1 MQGILVQRKH
11 NLNECCV
18 CVCVYK
24 KETYDNYLVN
34 GYLEALIKRTFFFFF
49 ENQLREQI
57 KRTNV

>member
-1 MQGILVQRKH
+1 MQGILVQQKH

-18 CVCVYK
+18 CVYK
-24 KETYDNYLVN
+24 KEIYDNYLVN

>member
-1 MQGILVQRKH
+1 MNVV
-11 NLNECCV
+11 CV

-24 KETYDNYLVN
+24 KEIYDNYLVN

>member
-1 MQGILVQRKH
+1 MNVV
-11 NLNECCV
+11 CV
-18 CVCVYK
+18 CVCVCVCI
-24 KETYDNYLVN
+24 KEIYDNYLVN